1 MPQFNQINNNA
12 SFDQS
17 LMSQSYID
25 GLGAVAERRSKERER
40 QTKMINAV
48 KLAMDRLGVVG
59 NKAFVNEDGV
69 IDARFNT
76 FDGRKKYGETTD
88 FGYADNNVGKN
99 TTTALVDN
107 GGNAAL
113 ANIASMNAA
122 QPIGSPNGILPLFN
136 SVTQTGGAAGS
147 IIQLGRQG
155 MQQVLQ
161 QPTTTPPAAQQQT
174 VPTGTQQQQGV
185 QQTTNAITGLLKGY
199 QSAVGKTANLSASYG
214 GQGGLNMTSQQGV
227 LTTTQQGSK
236 VTDAN
241 PDLGTAALESSAILE
256 QAILGS
262 GGPIAEALKNKY
274 ETIRSADKA
283 RSSDGTTESLTSGN
297 YSVGSTVSVNGSVGV
312 GQSVNINNSS
322 NLSGPTNTPTGSTFG
337 VALSHGTNPQGGVY
351 STPLQFSTN
360 PQGQVVNAN
369 ILNGVVS
376 TGKQNANVSLSLGSL
391 KTNKADIANYY
402 KQNFNVLTQYD
413 ANEEIT
419 FPNGKKI
426 KVADFQNMSQSA
438 NKELKDAIN
447 GALTKVGN
455 GQGRAI
461 VATGP
466 DGTEFAFGV
475 VDPGQSKGKNIVVG
489 VTTNKIGNKFLD
501 KARFDGL
508 IQTFFGGG
516 L

>member
-40 QTKMINAV
+40 QAKMINAV

-76 FDGRKKYGETTD
+76 FDGRKDGETTD
-88 FGYADNNVGKN
+88 FGYTANKVGKN
-99 TTTALVDN
+99 TTASLVDN

-113 ANIASMNAA
+113 ANIASMNAQ
-122 QPIGSPNGILPLFN
+122 QPIGSTNGILPLFN
-136 SVTQTGGAAGS
+136 SVTQTGGGAGS
-147 IIQLGRQG
+147 IIQLGKQG
-155 MQQVLQ
+155 MQQVQQ
-161 QPTTTPPAAQQQT
+161 QPTTLPS
-174 VPTGTQQQQGV
+174 GTQQQQGV
-185 QQTTNAITGLLKGY
+185 QQTTNAITGLLKAH
-199 QSAVGKTANLSASYG
+199 QSAVGKTANLTASYG
-214 GQGGLNMTSQQGV
+214 AQGGLNHASQLGT
-227 LTTTQQGSK
+227 LTTTEQGSK
-236 VTDAN
+236 VTDASK
-241 PDLGTAALESSAILE
+241 DLSVSALESSAILE
-256 QAILGS
+256 QAILGT

-274 ETIRSADKA
+274 ETIKSADKA

-337 VALSHGTNPQGGVY
+337 VSLSHGKTPQGGVY

-360 PQGQVVNAN
+360 PQGQVVNAG

-376 TGKQNANVSLSLGSL
+376 TGKRNANVSLSLGDLSA
-391 KTNKADIANYY
+391 NKDKVANYY
-402 KQNFNVLTQYD
+402 KQNFNILTQYD
-413 ANEEIT
+413 ANQEIT

-426 KVADFQNMSQSA
+426 KVADFQNMKKSA
-438 NKELKDAIN
+438 DDELKNAISQ
-447 GALTKVGN
+447 ALNQIDTAK
-455 GQGRAI
+455 QGRVI

-475 VDPGQSKGKNIVVG
+475 VDPGQAGTAKSTVG
-489 VTTNKIGNKFLD
+489 VTTNKIGNRFTD
-501 KARFDGL
+501 KASFDGL

>member
-40 QTKMINAV
+40 QAKMINAV

-99 TTTALVDN
+99 TTASLVDN

-113 ANIASMNAA
+113 ANIAAMNAQ
-122 QPIGSPNGILPLFN
+122 QPIGSTNGILPLFN
-136 SVTQTGGAAGS
+136 SVTQTGGGAGS
-147 IIQLGRQG
+147 IIQLGKQG
-155 MQQVLQ
+155 MQQVQQ
-161 QPTTTPPAAQQQT
+161 QPTTLPP
-174 VPTGTQQQQGV
+174 GTQQQQGV
-185 QQTTNAITGLLKGY
+185 QQTTNAVTGLLKAH
-199 QSAVGKTANLSASYG
+199 QSAVGKTANLTASYG
-214 GQGGLNMTSQQGV
+214 AQSGLTMASQLGT
-227 LTTTQQGSK
+227 LTTTEQGSK
-236 VTDAN
+236 VTDASK
-241 PDLGTAALESSAILE
+241 DLSVSALESSAILE
-256 QAILGS
+256 QAILGV

-274 ETIRSADKA
+274 ETIKAADKA
-283 RSSDGTTESLTSGN
+283 RSSDGTTQSLTSGN

-351 STPLQFSTN
+351 STALQFSTN

-391 KTNKADIANYY
+391 KTNKAGIANYY
-402 KQNFNVLTQYD
+402 KQNFNILTQYD

-438 NKELKDAIN
+438 NKELKDAID

-475 VDPGQSKGKNIVVG
+475 VDPGQSKGKNSVVG

-508 IQTFFGGG
+508 IQTFLGGG